1 MKAALDEAKKALK
14 KGEIPIGAVL
24 VKSDE
29 IIARGHNS
37 SITLNDSTAHAEIM
51 ALRRGGKVLGNYR
64 LAGADLYVTV
74 EPCVMCLGALIHARI
89 KRLIFGAYDYRA
101 GAAGSVF
108 DFTRDKNL
116 NHSLEV
122 TAEVMESQ
130 CRALIRNFFKT
141 KR

>member
-74 EPCVMCLGALIHARI
+74 EPCVMCLGALIHAALRDSSLAPMI
-89 KRLIFGAYDYRA
+89 TGPEQQALFLILPG
-101 GAAGSVF
+101 
-108 DFTRDKNL
+108 
-116 NHSLEV
+116 
-122 TAEVMESQ
+122 
-130 CRALIRNFFKT
+130 T
-141 KR
+141 KI